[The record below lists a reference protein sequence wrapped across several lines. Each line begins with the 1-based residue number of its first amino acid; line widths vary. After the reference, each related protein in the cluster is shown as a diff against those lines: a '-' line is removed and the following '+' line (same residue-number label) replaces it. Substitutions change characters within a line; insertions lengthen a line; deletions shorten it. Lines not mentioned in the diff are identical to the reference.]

1 MQRYSFAL
9 QRPGYVDANSLEAA
23 LKAALATNIITI
35 KEAKIPE
42 KAIIECSVSS
52 VANPNGQFTA
62 RAYHKGELIAS
73 CDAAS
78 PERALIALGTND
90 ATARKENPNAQVS
103 HTSRVYKQR
112 FGDNYELV
120 VKS

>member
-1 MQRYSFAL
+1 MLRYTFAV
-9 QRPGYVDANSLEAA
+9 QRPGYVDAQTPEAA
-23 LKAALATNIITI
+23 LKAALATNILAI
-35 KEAKIPE
+35 KENKIPE
-42 KAIIECSVSS
+42 KVVIECSVSS

-90 ATARKENPNAQVS
+90 AQMRKENPNAQLS